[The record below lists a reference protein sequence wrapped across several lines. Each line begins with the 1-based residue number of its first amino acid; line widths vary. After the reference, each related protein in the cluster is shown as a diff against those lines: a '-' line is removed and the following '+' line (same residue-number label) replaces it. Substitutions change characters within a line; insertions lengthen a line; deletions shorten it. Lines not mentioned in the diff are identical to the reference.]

1 MVGADRSRPQ
11 LLRLFQEASGKE
23 VVVRAALQGDV
34 VSNDLPQS
42 LSGEKIAIR
51 RPVTHLVTGNLHRV
65 TRARA
70 RSTPCFEK
78 RGSLTAATLP
88 VGTERLLP
96 IEFAQLPRTIESG
109 SPSSSRRRSNS
120 SCSARTIARARAN
133 ICAVAISRVTDGS
146 CAPRARSRRSFASCC
161 RRSTTS

>member
-42 LSGEKIAIR
+42 LSGEKIAIG

-78 RGSLTAATLP
+78 WGSRHGGDATGRNRAPAAANRVRATCLA
-88 VGTERLLP
+88 RLNRAAP
-96 IEFAQLPRTIESG
+96 PHRAGEAIPPARRAPSPEPGRT
-109 SPSSSRRRSNS
+109 
-120 SCSARTIARARAN
+120 SARWP
-133 ICAVAISRVTDGS
+133 SPG
-146 CAPRARSRRSFASCC
+146 
-161 RRSTTS
+161 